1 MVRQSSKKI
10 RINNKTIG
18 LIQEMVERLV
28 KQYAPQKVVLF
39 GSYAYGRAHSDSDID
54 LLIIKETPERFLDR
68 WITVRR
74 ILSDPQRK
82 VGLDILV
89 LTPREI
95 SERLARGDQFVAEIV
110 KMGKVL
116 YAAQ

>member
-1 MVRQSSKKI
+1 MVRQNSKKTQM
-10 RINNKTIG
+10 NSKTVN
-18 LIQEMVERLV
+18 LVHEMVEKLV

-54 LLIIKETPERFLDR
+54 LLIIKETSERFIER
-68 WITVRR
+68 WVTVRR

-95 SERLARGDQFVAEIV
+95 SERIDRGDQFVEEIV
-110 KMGKVL
+110 KKGKVL